1 MIQLSYSI
9 PDCAEK
15 QARFRRLRHP
25 YRGRRKRRTL
35 TERSLPG
42 SVQATRSTPAED
54 NWTFVISLGTAAL
67 FGAEECLGC
76 LQMLKALH
84 SVTGSTAKSM
94 CPCVQQYHDCLVG
107 RVQFPKEEMDKRE
120 SQGHDL
126 GRTDSLHAYF
136 RCIRFS
142 VSDQPFF
149 FRRIFFCRRSF
160 VYFSLLPE
168 LATNLGAEN
177 WAGLCPRI
185 DLKGNLRVY
194 TVSRMEQQVYETWL
208 IIGLVSNHKPG

>member
-1 MIQLSYSI
+1 
-9 PDCAEK
+9 
-15 QARFRRLRHP
+15 
-25 YRGRRKRRTL
+25 
-35 TERSLPG
+35 
-42 SVQATRSTPAED
+42 
-54 NWTFVISLGTAAL
+54 
-67 FGAEECLGC
+67 
-76 LQMLKALH
+76 MLKALH

-149 FRRIFFCRRSF
+149 LGVFFLSQVICVLFF
-160 VYFSLLPE
+160 V
-168 LATNLGAEN
+168 T
-177 WAGLCPRI
+177 
-185 DLKGNLRVY
+185 
-194 TVSRMEQQVYETWL
+194 
-208 IIGLVSNHKPG
+208 